1 MPANQPERRG
11 GAIQKKLQNGLW
23 KGGGNQDEEPL
34 GVRSRKRIGA
44 DLGAQHVPGAGLGAA
59 PQFRIFN
66 LEYLPNNYPP
76 SRADKYRGGSDIQK
90 RMTQREDTL
99 RFEQGRIK
107 ALQEERLHIQKK
119 TFTKWINS
127 FLLKARME
135 VDDLFTDLAD
145 GKKLLKLLEIISG
158 ERLAKPNNGRM
169 RVHKIEN
176 VNKSLAFL
184 HTKVRLE
191 SIGAE
196 DIVDGNPRLIL
207 GLIWTIILR
216 FQIQEIEIDVDE
228 ENDSSEKKSAKD
240 ALLLWCQRKTNGYPS
255 VNIQDFTGSWRSG
268 LGFNALIHAHRPD
281 LVNWSELQQNKNID
295 NLNYAFDVAN
305 SELGIPRLLDA
316 EDVDTARPD
325 EKSIITYVA
334 SYYHT
339 FARMKNEIKSGKRI
353 ANIVGQMM
361 DADKMKIHYEKLTT
375 DLLEWIKMQIGVLE
389 NRDFPNS
396 LEGIQKELLTFKQYR
411 TVEKP
416 PKYKERSEIE
426 ALYFHINTQLKSLNQ
441 PAFTPQEGQLVHDI
455 ERNWVELE
463 RAEHRREV
471 ALRTELLRQE
481 RLEQLNYKF
490 ERKSVLREGYLKEMI
505 QVLTDPRY
513 GSNLAQVDATV
524 KKHEAISADILARE
538 ERFHD
543 LTNMSEE
550 LVRENYHGLERVQIR
565 EQEVL
570 QRWKELL
577 ALLDHHKSNLV
588 ALSSLMSL
596 MREIDTTLASIQELQ
611 LNFQSTDVGPHLLGV
626 EDLLQKHSLQE
637 LQVTALGE
645 TQRRLG
651 RQAAQHLAQPQSKEV
666 SLLQQKLEMLN
677 RAYDDLVEY
686 SKERKARLEDARNFF
701 HFLQDHEDEE
711 SWLIEKQRI
720 CKAGISAKDLRAVI
734 SLQQKHKALQDEMKV
749 RRPKSEQ
756 LCDAGRKLIADNHPS
771 ALEIQNRI
779 DSLQEHW
786 KVLEELA
793 ALRKKQ
799 LDDAAEAFQFYADA
813 NEADSWMNEKMALV
827 ASKDYGVDE
836 PSAQALLQRHKDLEG
851 ELNAYK
857 GDVQSLNMQAEK
869 LIKSGISTLELSAD
883 PEPVAELEQE
893 EWSKEIRLVPQDEWV
908 DEVVE
913 RLEPRTVLEDRLV
926 SQVKSLY
933 AFSGQDIR
941 MVRGEVMFLINKTNS
956 DWWSVRKADGT
967 DGFVPARYVTE
978 LEPKVIQV
986 QVRRPEKVRVTQRVK
1001 KTKMVK
1007 QLVPVRRVKSIKST
1021 VKPVKRKTASD
1032 GDSVEKR
1039 QKKINDTYSELQELA
1054 LKRHA
1059 LLEDA
1064 IRLYGFY
1071 RECDDFE
1078 KWIKDK
1084 EKMLRADDPRD
1095 NVETAKRKYEKF
1107 LTDLSASGKRVEAI
1121 DAAVDEFVRQGHSQL
1136 DKVKARQRYIHQL
1149 WDHLNRLKT
1158 QKEKSL
1164 EGASSVELFN
1174 RTCDEAHDWMLE
1186 KITQLDTA
1194 ELGPD
1199 LKTVQALQRRHQHL
1213 ERELAPVEEKVRKVN
1228 LLANSVKS
1236 SYPHELNNVNARQNE
1251 IKELWNQVQTKAKE
1265 RRSRLEDAVGQQI
1278 FMNSSKNLI
1287 NWAADMQE
1295 TMKVEEPVRD
1305 VTTAEQLRK
1314 HHMELG
1320 EDIRTQED
1328 EFREVEE
1335 LGNQLLHRNPAL
1347 VDVGER
1353 LDKLHGLYQAVTSD
1367 WMAKEA
1373 WLQQCLELQQFN
1385 READQIEA
1393 TTSSHEAFLEFTE
1406 LGESLDDV
1414 EGLLKQ
1420 HEKFENTLH
1429 AQDDRLKAFSDTAD
1443 KLIAQNHYD
1452 KDYIND
1458 RRNQVLA
1465 RRNQVKDAAQRRR
1478 AALKASEHYQQ
1489 FSAEVDDLRDWLG
1502 DKMKTASDE
1511 SYRDLNNLERKLQ
1524 KHEAFERELRA
1535 NEGQLRAVNKAGKA
1549 LISEENYRSDDVGR
1563 TLKELNDQWDRLVAL
1578 SLEKGRRL
1586 RQAACQHGYNR
1597 TMEDARL
1604 KLEEIESSLQS
1615 KQVGVDLR
1623 SCKELL
1629 KKHQTLE
1636 SDMGQWEQKVDDLV
1650 AMGEEMAHEGHFDA
1664 ANILKASQATQ
1675 RKFRSLKEP
1684 AKRRREALEESLRFH
1699 KFGFELD
1706 AELQWIKDH
1715 LPQTSSTT
1723 LGQNLHQ
1730 AQTLHKKH
1738 KKLEAEIAGHQ
1749 PMIDKTLASGQT
1761 LIDQAHPE
1769 KKKIRELCDVLD
1781 EAWRDLQERAG
1792 ERSKAL
1798 DLSLKAQEFFF
1809 EAGEVESWLN
1819 EKNDVLS
1826 STDYGRDRDAATKL
1840 LTKHKAV
1847 ELELDT
1853 YNGIVTE
1860 MGHTAATM
1868 INAKHP
1874 DSKSIANKQQAIA
1887 QQMRALQRLATVRQQ
1902 RLMESMY
1909 RHEYFLESREL
1920 EQWIK
1925 EQEQAA
1931 ASEDYGQDYEHL
1943 LILQAK
1949 FNDFKHRIEAG
1960 SERFNQCE
1968 ELARKLIANESPYIH
1983 DIEKRQEQLG
1993 LDDDDPVSQVQKRHA
2008 HIEESW
2014 QHLLGLIRNREQRL
2028 QAAGEIHRFHR
2039 DVAEA
2044 LSRIQ
2049 EKEAA
2054 LPEDLGRDL
2063 NSVLALIR
2071 RHEGFENDLV
2081 ALEAQL
2087 QVLVEDASRLQAH
2100 YPGNN
2105 AIQIDQQQQIVVAHW
2120 EELKERSAHRRDQL
2134 QASCDLQR
2142 FFTLVRDLMNW
2153 AAGLRAAMSTEDKVR
2168 DAASAQI
2175 LKTEHKA
2182 LKGEIEARED
2192 SFSSV
2197 LDLGEAMVQT
2207 GHYAALEVEEKCNQL
2222 LDERQKLYIA
2232 WQQKK
2237 VHLDQLIDLHCF
2249 LRDAKQLDNLSSTQ
2263 EAALSGDNF
2272 GDSVEEVDAQV
2283 KKHNEFEKL
2292 LVTQEEK
2299 LNALQEHGDKLLAQ
2313 NHFDSPTIARRLSEV
2328 VQRRARIRNLC
2339 DARQKRLEADLLHAQ
2354 FVRDVAE
2361 AESWIGEKQKKL
2373 EAEASK
2379 GEVSSLEDKI
2389 KKLQKHQAFQAE
2401 LAANQSRIEEI
2412 KAKGETLL
2420 QQKHPASA
2428 EIRQQLEHL
2437 HASWRK
2443 LLLESGNRGRGLEE
2457 AQDILEFNNQVE
2469 KIEAWIRDKEMMV
2482 QAGDTGKDY
2491 EHCLSLQ
2498 RKLDDVDSDMRVDDS
2513 RIKTIN
2519 SLADKLIKQGRDN
2532 ESKAIQ
2538 QRRDNFN
2545 NKWKGLQGALSA
2557 YRETLAGAL
2566 EIHLFNRDIDD
2577 TSQRVIEKSVAMSTT
2592 DVGKDL
2598 PAVEHLQRKEEAMER
2613 DMTAIEGKLKEHKVE
2628 ARELSLKYPD
2638 KASQINGILSELQ
2651 SNWDDL
2657 QRLTQHRREALNQAY
2672 TLHKFQADLH
2682 ELELWVADTIKRMDE
2697 SDPPTTISE
2706 AEALLELHQER
2717 KAEIDGRQDTFKA
2730 LKEHGQKLLAIN
2742 EDIRDSLEHL
2752 EELRLGLVNAWE
2764 TRRQKLTQ
2772 AHQLQLFKEQADQ
2785 ADSWLATK
2793 EAFLNNDD
2801 LGESLSGVEALL
2813 RKHEEFEK
2821 MLVSQ
2826 LGRIEELEKFAFDI
2840 LSKEHADANVIKQR
2854 LTSVCT
2860 RRDKLQNS
2868 ARARRKK
2875 LLESHHL
2882 HQFLRNIYEVE
2893 GWLHQKQQV
2902 ASDENYRDSSN
2913 LQSKIQ
2919 KHAAFESELV
2929 ANKGRVASVVNED
2942 SIQERLDELEAEW
2955 RLLQETSELKKNRL
2969 NDAYQALLFGRT
2981 LDEFEAWMDEVEIQV
2996 QSEDHGKDLSS
3007 VANLLKRHT
3016 NLENDV
3022 LGHNEACESIK
3033 ETATSFQKSNH
3044 FMCDEIQERA
3054 TVTINRYHSLQ
3065 EPMQIRRDNLE
3076 DAKLLHQFAR
3086 DVEDELHWLSEKEPL
3101 AASNDLG
3108 SSLTTVQRLQKKHQA
3123 LEAELISREPVVTS
3137 LISRATVMVRSGH
3150 FASEKIEKLSQELQD
3165 KLSHIRDLASVR
3177 KLRLLDAVESQM
3189 FYAEA
3194 AEAEQWIKE
3203 KHPQLAATDY
3213 GKDEDSV
3220 QSLLKKLEEIE
3231 RDLIGFENI
3240 IENLRKLSRGLI
3252 ERHHFDS
3259 KNITQKQMEIEQKF
3273 KELQKLK
3280 EYRFQRLRESE
3291 KFLKFIRQADEVI
3304 EWIGDQT
3311 TVAASEDYGRDVE
3324 HVELLIQIF
3333 DNFLAG
3339 LTMSESRVS
3348 ALLDEGQKLI
3358 EENNPEKTKILMKI
3372 DETKQQWEDL
3382 KELAHARQDALA
3394 GAKQVHMFDRTAD
3407 ETISWIQEKET
3418 ALSSDGYGHDLETIQ
3433 ALVRKHQGFE
3443 TDLGAVKEQVELL
3456 MEEASRLIELFPD
3469 ARIHIDVKH
3478 QEAEATWNELLEKA
3492 AQRRSKL
3499 AQAEQLQAYL
3509 GEYRDLM
3516 SWINEMVAKVTAP
3529 ELARDVPGAEALIL
3543 RHNEY
3548 KAEIETRNEAF
3559 DKFFKTGQEL
3569 IEEGHFLAK
3578 EIEDKISALQHRQQ
3592 FLKNTWE
3599 KRRHIYEQNLD
3610 TQLFKREAETLE
3622 NWIVSREPMLHDG
3635 KLGESIS
3642 QVEELIRKHE
3652 DFEKTIEAQE
3662 ERFSALRRIT
3672 MLEEAFQKQQEA
3684 EMAAR
3689 LAEKERVE
3697 RARLEERKRKEV
3709 QRITEER
3716 KREEERRRLL
3726 DSPHRTIHD
3735 EVNGMTDDQ
3744 ESINKLSP
3752 LKASTTSEGLD
3763 STPIQ
3768 KPHGLAHVFGEK
3780 LRRTTPDIKRAE
3792 SMKVDTKKPK
3802 RTPSFTTRRRTQSFR
3817 KLQRMENM
3825 DALPPVEIQCVL
3837 ERKHEL
3843 QSAGKKAA
3851 VRSWKQY
3858 YTVLCGQLLCF
3869 FKDVE
3874 DFTLS
3879 KAATAPI
3886 TIFNAI
3892 CEKADNYTKKKNVFR
3907 LKCTDGS
3914 EFLFLA
3920 PSQQEMED
3928 WVNKISFHA
3937 KLPPSLQ
3944 LLSYDESQK
3953 EGLERL
3959 QNVTIDHADD
3969 NVSTGSSH
3977 ASTPEME
3984 RKNSVIRRDISNQHS
3999 PSSVQIEF
4007 LQMHRQNQQ
4016 KRDPQNNTEFITSQR
4031 MEPPQTQT
4039 EFLQMHRQQQLLA
4052 QQQQLIQQEQLASQ
4066 RDQYQP
4072 NSGDKPPIPPR
4083 GAPPPI
4089 PMRSPSS
4096 ETIPQYR
4103 RDDLEQVQARPSF
4116 YQQRSATLNHNGSG
4130 QYSSNAPW
4138 HRQSNVDLSTQ
4149 HQELAPPL
4157 PSSAPPPT
4165 RIAQWGVPHDPAYGN
4180 VPISPRQGMQQNN
4193 SFTGRPVSLPPYV
4206 APPAVPQNPQNLAN
4220 VDSRR
4225 ASESGSESEH
4235 SMGSNRKDRDYKRS
4249 SVLSNLF
4256 GRRKK
4261 PQS

>member
-1 MPANQPERRG
+1 
-11 GAIQKKLQNGLW
+11 
-23 KGGGNQDEEPL
+23 
-34 GVRSRKRIGA
+34 
-44 DLGAQHVPGAGLGAA
+44 
-59 PQFRIFN
+59 
-66 LEYLPNNYPP
+66 
-76 SRADKYRGGSDIQK
+76 
-90 RMTQREDTL
+90 MTQREDVL
-99 RFEQGRIK
+99 KFEQGRIK

-240 ALLLWCQRKTNGYPS
+240 ALLLWCQRKTNGYPGVS
-255 VNIQDFTGSWRSG
+255 IQDFTGSWRSG

-281 LVNWSELQQNKNID
+281 LVNWSELQQNKHID

-361 DADKMKIHYEKLTT
+361 DADKMKVHYEKLTT
-375 DLLEWIKMQIGVLE
+375 DLLEWIKMKIEVLE
-389 NRDFPNS
+389 NRNFPNS
-396 LEGIQKELLTFKQYR
+396 LEGIQRELLTFKQYR

-550 LVRENYHGLERVQIR
+550 LVRENYHGLERVRVR

-611 LNFQSTDVGPHLLGV
+611 LYFQSTDVGPHLLGV

-651 RQAAQHLAQPQSKEV
+651 RQAAQHLAQPQSKEAP
-666 SLLQQKLEMLN
+666 LLQQKLEMLN
-677 RAYDDLVEY
+677 RAYDELVEY

-756 LCDAGRKLIADNHPS
+756 LCDAGRKLIADSHPS
-771 ALEIQNRI
+771 SLEIQNRI

-827 ASKDYGVDE
+827 ASEDYGVDE

-913 RLEPRTVLEDRLV
+913 KMEPKTVLEDRLV
-926 SQVKSLY
+926 PQVKSLY
-933 AFSGQDIR
+933 PFSGQGMH
-941 MVRGEVMFLINKTNS
+941 MVKGEVMFLLSKTNP
-956 DWWSVRKADGT
+956 DWWSVRKVDGA
-967 DGFVPARYVTE
+967 DGFVPANYVRE
-978 LEPKVIQV
+978 IEPKVIQV

-1007 QLVPVRRVKSIKST
+1007 QMVPVRRVKSIKST
-1021 VKPVKRKTASD
+1021 VKPIKRKTASD

-1039 QKKINDTYSELQELA
+1039 QKKINDTYNELQELA
-1054 LKRHA
+1054 VKRHA

-1084 EKMLRADDPRD
+1084 EKMLKADDARD

-1136 DKVKARQRYIHQL
+1136 DKVKARQRHIHQL
-1149 WDHLNRLKT
+1149 WDHLNWLKA

-1199 LKTVQALQRRHQHL
+1199 LKTVQALQRRHQQL

-1287 NWAADMQE
+1287 NWAADVQE

-1305 VTTAEQLRK
+1305 VATAEQLRK
-1314 HHMELG
+1314 QHMELG
-1320 EDIRTQED
+1320 EEIKTRED

-1353 LDKLHGLYQAVTSD
+1353 LDKLHGLYQAVSSD
-1367 WMAKEA
+1367 WMTKEDR
-1373 WLQQCLELQQFN
+1373 LQQCLELQQFN

-1393 TTSSHEAFLEFTE
+1393 TTSSHEAFLDFTE

-1414 EGLLKQ
+1414 EALLKQ

-1465 RRNQVKDAAQRRR
+1465 RRMAVKDAAQRRR

-1549 LISEENYRSDDVGR
+1549 LISEENYRSDDVGE
-1563 TLKELNDQWDRLVAL
+1563 TLKELNDQWERLVAL

-1586 RQAACQHGYNR
+1586 RQAASQHGYNR

-1604 KLEEIESSLQS
+1604 KLEEIENCLQS

-1636 SDMGQWEQKVDDLV
+1636 SDMCQWEQKVDDLV

-1664 ANILKASQATQ
+1664 ANILKTSQATQ

-1684 AKRRREALEESLRFH
+1684 AKRRRDALEESLRFH

-1715 LPQTSSTT
+1715 LPQACSTT

-1749 PMIDKTLASGQT
+1749 HMIDRTLASGQT

-1769 KKKIRELCDVLD
+1769 KKKIRELCDELED
-1781 EAWRDLQERAG
+1781 AWRDLQEKAA

-1798 DLSLKAQEFFF
+1798 DLSLKAQEFYF

-1860 MGHTAATM
+1860 MGHTASTM

-1874 DSKSIANKQQAIA
+1874 DSKAIANKQQAIA

-1968 ELARKLIANESPYIH
+1968 ELARKLIANESPYIN

-1993 LDDDDPVSQVQKRHA
+1993 
-2008 HIEESW
+2008 ESW

-2105 AIQIDQQQQIVVAHW
+2105 AVHIDQQQQIVVAHW

-2142 FFTLVRDLMNW
+2142 FLTQVRDLMNW
-2153 AAGLRAAMSTEDKVR
+2153 AAGLRATMSTEDKVR

-2175 LKTEHKA
+2175 LKAEHEA

-2222 LDERQKLYIA
+2222 LDERQKLHAA

-2237 VHLDQLIDLHCF
+2237 VHLDQLIDLHFF
-2249 LRDAKQLDNLSSTQ
+2249 LRDAKQLDNLSTTQ

-2283 KKHNEFEKL
+2283 KKHSEFEKL

-2299 LNALQEHGDKLLAQ
+2299 LTALQEHGDKLLAQ
-2313 NHFDSPTIARRLSEV
+2313 NHFDSPTIGKRLSEV
-2328 VQRRARIRNLC
+2328 VQRRTRIRNLC
-2339 DARQKRLEADLLHAQ
+2339 DTRRRRLEAGLLHAQ

-2373 EAEASK
+2373 DAEASK

-2420 QQKHPASA
+2420 AQKHPASA

-2437 HASWRK
+2437 HASWKK
-2443 LLLESGNRGRGLEE
+2443 LLLESENRGRGLEE

-2519 SLADKLIKQGRDN
+2519 ALADKLIRQGRDN

-2577 TSQRVIEKSVAMSTT
+2577 TSQRVIEKSVAMNTT

-2598 PAVEHLQRKEEAMER
+2598 PAVEHLQRKQEAMER
-2613 DMTAIEGKLKEHKVE
+2613 DMTAIEGKLREHKTE
-2628 ARELSLKYPD
+2628 ARGLSQKYPD
-2638 KASQINGILSELQ
+2638 KAPQINGILSELQ

-2657 QRLTQHRREALNQAY
+2657 QRLTQHRREVLNQAY

-2697 SDPPTTISE
+2697 SDAPTTISE
-2706 AEALLELHQER
+2706 AKSLLELHQER

-2730 LKEHGQKLLAIN
+2730 LKEHGQKLLVIN
-2742 EDIRDSLEHL
+2742 EDVKANLKHL
-2752 EELRLGLVNAWE
+2752 EDLREGLVNAWE
-2764 TRRQKLTQ
+2764 SRRQKLTQ
-2772 AHQLQLFKEQADQ
+2772 AHQLQLFKEQANQ

-2826 LGRIEELEKFAFDI
+2826 LGRIEELEKFANDI
-2840 LSKEHADANVIKQR
+2840 LLEEHADASIIKQR
-2854 LTSVCT
+2854 LTSVCA

-2875 LLESHHL
+2875 LMESHHL

-2919 KHAAFESELV
+2919 KHAAFESELM
-2929 ANKGRVASVVNED
+2929 ANKGRVAAVVGEGEALIEENHYASD

-2955 RLLQETSELKKNRL
+2955 RHLQETSELKKNRL

-2981 LDEFEAWMDEVEIQV
+2981 LDEFETWMDEVETQL

-3016 NLENDV
+3016 NLENDI
-3022 LGHNEACESIK
+3022 LGHNDACETIK
-3033 ETATSFQKSNH
+3033 ETATNFQRSNH
-3044 FMCDEIQERA
+3044 FMGDEIQERA
-3054 TVTINRYHSLQ
+3054 LVTINRYHSLQ

-3086 DVEDELHWLSEKEPL
+3086 DVEDELHWQSEKEPL

-3108 SSLTTVQRLQKKHQA
+3108 SSLTTVQRLQKKHHA
-3123 LEAELISREPVVTS
+3123 LEAELISREPVVAS
-3137 LISRATVMVRSGH
+3137 LVSRATVMIRSGH
-3150 FASEKIEKLSQELQD
+3150 FASEKIEKLSQELQE
-3165 KLSHIRDLASVR
+3165 KLSHLRDLASVR

-3194 AEAEQWIKE
+3194 AETEQWIKE
-3203 KHPQLAATDY
+3203 KYPQLTSTDY

-3231 RDLIGFENI
+3231 RDLLGFENTVS
-3240 IENLRKLSRGLI
+3240 NLRKLSQGLI

-3259 KNITQKQMEIEQKF
+3259 KNITQKQTDIEQKF

-3280 EYRFQRLRESE
+3280 DYRLQRLRESE
-3291 KFLKFIRQADEVI
+3291 KLFKFIRQADEVI

-3339 LTMSESRVS
+3339 LTTSEGRVS
-3348 ALLDEGQKLI
+3348 AVLDEGQRLI
-3358 EENNPEKTKILMKI
+3358 AENNPEKNKILMKI
-3372 DETKQQWEDL
+3372 EETKQQWEDL

-3509 GEYRDLM
+3509 GEHRDLM
-3516 SWINEMVAKVTAP
+3516 SWINEMIAKVTAP
-3529 ELARDVPGAEALIL
+3529 ELARDVPGAETLIS
-3543 RHNEY
+3543 RHSEY
-3548 KAEIETRNEAF
+3548 NTEIETRNEAF
-3559 DKFFKTGQEL
+3559 DKFYKTGQEL
-3569 IEEGHFLAK
+3569 IEQGHFLAK
-3578 EIEDKISALQHRQQ
+3578 EIEEKISLLRHRQQ
-3592 FLKNTWE
+3592 FLKDTWE
-3599 KRRHIYEQNLD
+3599 QRMRIYEQNLN

-3622 NWIVSREPMLHDG
+3622 NWIISREPMLHDG
-3635 KLGESIS
+3635 KLGESIP

-3662 ERFSALRRIT
+3662 ERFSALKRIT
-3672 MLEEAFQKQQEA
+3672 MLEEAFQKQQQA

-3689 LAEKERVE
+3689 QAEKERIE

-3726 DSPHRTIHD
+3726 DSPHRTVHD
-3735 EVNGMTDDQ
+3735 EVNGTTDEH

-3752 LKASTTSEGLD
+3752 LKASISPESLD

-3768 KPHGLAHVFGEK
+3768 KPHGTQHVFGEK

-3817 KLQRMENM
+3817 KLQRMESM
-3825 DALPPVEIQCVL
+3825 DALPPVEIQGFL

-3869 FKDVE
+3869 FKDME
-3874 DFTLS
+3874 DFSLS

-3892 CEKADNYTKKKNVFR
+3892 CEKADDYTKKKNVFR

-3959 QNVTIDHADD
+3959 QNVSVEHVDD
-3969 NVSTGSSH
+3969 NLSTGSSH
-3977 ASTPEME
+3977 ASTPELE
-3984 RKNSVIRRDISNQHS
+3984 RKNSVIRRDMPYQHS
-3999 PSSVQIEF
+3999 SSSVQIEF

-4016 KRDPQNNTEFITSQR
+4016 RRDPQNNTEFVASQR
-4031 MEPPQTQT
+4031 IEPQHQTQT
-4039 EFLQMHRQQQLLA
+4039 EFLQIHRQQQLLA
-4052 QQQQLIQQEQLASQ
+4052 QQQQMMQQEQLTSQ
-4066 RDQYQP
+4066 REQYQP
-4072 NSGDKPPIPPR
+4072 NLGDKPPIPPR

-4089 PMRSPSS
+4089 PTRSPSS
-4096 ETIPQYR
+4096 DALPQYR
-4103 RDDLEQVQARPSF
+4103 RDEAEHVQGRPGF

-4130 QYSSNAPW
+4130 QYSSNSNW
-4138 HRQSNVDLSTQ
+4138 HRQSSVDLTSQ
-4149 HQELAPPL
+4149 Q
-4157 PSSAPPPT
+4157 
-4165 RIAQWGVPHDPAYGN
+4165 QAYGN
-4180 VPISPRQGMQQNN
+4180 VPVNTRQGMQQQNN

-4206 APPAVPQNPQNLAN
+4206 APPAVPQNTQNITV
-4220 VDSRR
+4220 VDGRR

-4235 SMGSNRKDRDYKRS
+4235 SMSSNRKDRDYKRS

-4261 PQS
+4261 PSQS

>member
-1 MPANQPERRG
+1 MSQ
-11 GAIQKKLQNGLW
+11 
-23 KGGGNQDEEPL
+23 
-34 GVRSRKRIGA
+34 SYYY
-44 DLGAQHVPGAGLGAA
+44 GAQHVPGAGLGAA

-1993 LDDDDPVSQVQKRHA
+1993 
-2008 HIEESW
+2008 ESW

-2929 ANKGRVASVVNED
+2929 ANKGRVASVVNEGEALIEENHYASD